1 MKYLFA
7 ALDMLFFE
15 IIIKF
20 NWSNISSISYENI
33 SSSYETENWNYY
45 DNIEHITNNKK
56 NPNITLITKGELL
69 EF

>member
-20 NWSNISSISYENI
+20 NWSNISSSNEQ
-33 SSSYETENWNYY
+33 
-45 DNIEHITNNKK
+45 
-56 NPNITLITKGELL
+56 LITK
-69 EF
+69 FRRNIKSII